1 MDKMSVLYHNLSKE
15 ELITLLMEK
24 DKYLSLIISPKTE
37 GNLSYYQRN
46 KVKLSLKAK
55 LKYQEQKKLGLT
67 PHQLYMKNERVPTVR
82 QLIQSQEITPP
93 PEFDMTG
100 YETPLIKK
108 EPPLETKEDSDS
120 DFDEFE

>member
-37 GNLSYYQRN
+37 SNLSYYERN

-67 PHQLYMKNERVPTVR
+67 PHQLYMKNERHREPVINTS
-82 QLIQSQEITPP
+82 LIQAPETGPP
-93 PEFDMTG
+93 PEFDLTG
-100 YETPLIKK
+100 LKTPLEI
-108 EPPLETKEDSDS
+108 DSDS
-120 DFDEFE
+120 DIDIEFE